1 MAETQ
6 NQSLIP
12 ATDNTISL
20 GENSKRFSD
29 VYAVEFH
36 GTATYSGST
45 LSLANQNL
53 GNLADVTVAGVGVD
67 DVLSWS
73 GSAWVPNAIC
83 NPTTLSSLT
92 DVDTTG
98 VVSGQVLRFNSS
110 SNKFEAET
118 LTPQSFNVTFTSL
131 TDTPS
136 TLTASGFI
144 KANAGG
150 TALEVVADPGYIS
163 DLSSF
168 STTNLAEGTNL
179 YYTDARFDTR
189 LASKSTSH
197 IVEGTKLY
205 YTDARFD
212 TRLANK
218 TTTNLSEGTN
228 LYFTDAR
235 ADARITAASLTDLS
249 DVNTGATSGQVLKW
263 NGSAWAPAN
272 DVPGSDTDSIPEGS
286 TNLFYTDSRWDTR
299 LGTKTTDNLTEGSSN
314 FYYTV
319 ARANSAIDARL
330 ATSTVD
336 SLQDVT
342 IASVTSG
349 QVLKWNGSAWV
360 NAADTGHTDT
370 DTLTEGSTNLYYT
383 TARANSAIDAKM
395 TTTDVLSEGTN
406 NKYFTDARVWNA
418 LPGTTTDSLPQG
430 SSNQYYTDSK
440 VNARISASNLS
451 SLSGVNVNGA
461 TNGQS
466 LVYNS
471 SNSTWIASTVSS
483 GGGISNIVDDTSP
496 QLGGNLDL
504 NGRDITATSNIN
516 ITTSSTGNVNLNV
529 GTLNMVSLDSAGM
542 AVRTA
547 GTGATPDGIWAAGSL
562 SGSGF
567 TVEGSM
573 LVSGSDDVIITG
585 DLNFTSGLITG
596 EVIGQMYYDHPTTKT
611 MIDGLV
617 TASINGVSAAVG
629 ATLADAPLLMVGN
642 SGTSNHCG
650 IALGSTTDGRIHVV
664 DSSYNTVYKL
674 PSTDGSASQV
684 LTTNGSGDLSWT
696 TVSGGASAINN
707 LSDVTINSPSAGQ
720 VLKYN
725 GSAWINDT
733 DLTTGGSGTTYDESS
748 FDVKTSNFNAQSGKR
763 YGVNTSSNTI
773 TATMPGSPSVGDAV
787 KFVQILDSYGINAFT
802 IDFNGNTDEDSSST
816 TVITTYGLG
825 HNSTGFF
832 WNGSSWTH
840 YR

>member
-53 GNLADVTVAGVGVD
+53 GNLADVTVSGVGVD

-418 LPGTTTDSLPQG
+418 LAGVTTDNLPQG

-440 VNARISASNLS
+440 VNARITASNLS

-461 TNGQS
+461 TNGQALTYTS
-466 LVYNS
+466 ANA
-471 SNSTWIASTVSS
+471 TWKAET
-483 GGGISNIVDDTSP
+483 
-496 QLGGNLDL
+496 L
-504 NGRDITATSNIN
+504 DITKLSD
-516 ITTSSTGNVNLNV
+516 VNLSRPLSKGQALRYNGSNWDNDPSASV
-529 GTLNMVSLDSAGM
+529 NKHNNGNSVSGLHTVDLDYQRYQYIQINGET
-542 AVRTA
+542 RLK
-547 GTGATPDGIWAAGSL
+547 GSNWRSGVTYTIVVANN
-562 SGSGF
+562 SGS
-567 TVEGSM
+567 SH
-573 LVSGSDDVIITG
+573 LVHFRNDAD
-585 DLNFTSGLITG
+585 
-596 EVIGQMYYDHPTTKT
+596 
-611 MIDGLV
+611 
-617 TASINGVSAAVG
+617 
-629 ATLADAPLLMVGN
+629 TLEETP
-642 SGTSNHCG
+642 
-650 IALGSTTDGRIHVV
+650 
-664 DSSYNTVYKL
+664 
-674 PSTDGSASQV
+674 TDGSGNPVPLPTGYAFRLIVTS
-684 LTTNGSGDLSWT
+684 LGTSSAEALFSFELGELS
-696 TVSGGASAINN
+696 
-707 LSDVTINSPSAGQ
+707 P
-720 VLKYN
+720 
-725 GSAWINDT
+725 
-733 DLTTGGSGTTYDESS
+733 
-748 FDVKTSNFNAQSGKR
+748 FFNA
-763 YGVNTSSNTI
+763 SNIGT
-773 TATMPGSPSVGDAV
+773 
-787 KFVQILDSYGINAFT
+787 
-802 IDFNGNTDEDSSST
+802 
-816 TVITTYGLG
+816 
-825 HNSTGFF
+825 
-832 WNGSSWTH
+832 
-840 YR
+840 